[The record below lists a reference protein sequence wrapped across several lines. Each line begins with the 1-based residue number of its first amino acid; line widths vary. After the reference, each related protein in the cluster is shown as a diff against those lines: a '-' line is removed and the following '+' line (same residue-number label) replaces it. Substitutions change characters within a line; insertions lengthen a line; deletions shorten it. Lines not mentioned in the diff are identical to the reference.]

1 MAVNFDPVARLYRW
15 TEYLSF
21 GPMLERCR
29 ETYLARLTEARRAL
43 VLGDGDGRF
52 LARLLAVNP
61 GLTVD
66 VVDSSRRMLRVLESR
81 VESRIGSR
89 QRINLYHADA
99 LAWEP
104 AGNYDLI
111 VTHFFLDCFTQPE
124 LDSLCAQIVPYLQPQ
139 TLWLVSDFRI
149 PAGALNLPARVLVR
163 LLYLAFR
170 VLTGLRTTAL
180 PDHTAVLTAA
190 SFTRICQNDSLA
202 GLLTSQLWEYTP
214 AMLPP
219 QKPKVAPIADPVPD
233 PEPASPSLP
242 EPDPGVFHHEPGTHA
257 PEKRHPTNR

>member
-1 MAVNFDPVARLYRW
+1 LAVNFDPVARLYRW

-111 VTHFFLDCFTQPE
+111 VTHFFLDCFLPE
-124 LDSLCAQIVPYLQPQ
+124 QLDQLIDRVLPHAAPGAKWVISEFAVPANPWLAPLAAALIALLYRIFF
-139 TLWLVSDFRI
+139 TLT
-149 PAGALNLPARVLVR
+149 NLPVR
-163 LLYLAFR
+163 LLPDYCSALR
-170 VLTGLRTTAL
+170 DRGLL
-180 PDHTAVLTAA
+180 LHDQH
-190 SFTRICQNDSLA
+190 SHLA
-202 GLLTSQLWEYTP
+202 GLLCAQLW
-214 AMLPP
+214 
-219 QKPKVAPIADPVPD
+219 
-233 PEPASPSLP
+233 SLP
-242 EPDPGVFHHEPGTHA
+242 EVTKEPDCSIQ
-257 PEKRHPTNR
+257 K